1 MHTKDKEKAIQKF
14 LEDNFNNGLRGYFDI
29 INEKAEHSIVENT
42 PSPFPS
48 PPTSTPTSFSIEE
61 DSKGCGKRFSVKIIV
76 NAKGFAGLFDYLP
89 GQLLRN
95 RSRIES
101 NLLTAIRKLS
111 QEQLWDASVIDKVT
125 VVVQ

>member
-1 MHTKDKEKAIQKF
+1 
-14 LEDNFNNGLRGYFDI
+14 
-29 INEKAEHSIVENT
+29 
-42 PSPFPS
+42 
-48 PPTSTPTSFSIEE
+48 
-61 DSKGCGKRFSVKIIV
+61 
-76 NAKGFAGLFDYLP
+76 LP

-111 QEQLWDASVIDKVT
+111 QEQLWDASVIGKVT